1 MERGSAAK
9 QDLLGDGRKDSR
21 DKKETTSKRGK
32 EEEDEE
38 EGVDHER
45 MREAAKEQF
54 IRLRDLRFFQS
65 RSREYS
71 SDRK

>member
-21 DKKETTSKRGK
+21 DKKETTSKR
-32 EEEDEE
+32 EEEE
-38 EGVDHER
+38 VDHER

-54 IRLRDLRFFQS
+54 IRLRDLRFFFQS

-71 SDRK
+71 NDRK